1 MNVDAVIA
9 IAADHPATAGHFPGR
24 PILPGALLLDLV
36 IRAACDAGMPLAAE
50 LSAPIV
56 KFHAAV
62 LPGQQV
68 RLRFDAR
75 GSSIA
80 FEGFVHTTRV
90 VSGTLSIVVPP

>member
-1 MNVDAVIA
+1 MNIDAIVA

-36 IRAACDAGMPLAAE
+36 IRAARAAGVPLSAD
-50 LSAPIV
+50 LSAPVV
-56 KFHAAV
+56 KFHATV

-68 RLRFDAR
+68 RLHFVAR
-75 GSSIA
+75 GSSIG

-90 VSGTLSIVVPP
+90 VSGTLSSAGPP